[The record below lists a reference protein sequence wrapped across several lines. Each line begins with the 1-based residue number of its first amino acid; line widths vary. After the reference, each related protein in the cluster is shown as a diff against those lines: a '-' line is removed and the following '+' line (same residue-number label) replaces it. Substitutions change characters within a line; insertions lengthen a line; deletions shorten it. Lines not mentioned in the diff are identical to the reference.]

1 MKPGGVFERWVGV
14 ATVLGGAESVKFGG
28 DVTGKD
34 LVSVIKDSDCPSR
47 GM

>member
-1 MKPGGVFERWVGV
+1 MECWRGGWGV
-14 ATVLGGAESVKFGG
+14 ATVLGGADSVEFVG

-34 LVSVIKDSDCPSR
+34 LVPVIDDSDCPSR